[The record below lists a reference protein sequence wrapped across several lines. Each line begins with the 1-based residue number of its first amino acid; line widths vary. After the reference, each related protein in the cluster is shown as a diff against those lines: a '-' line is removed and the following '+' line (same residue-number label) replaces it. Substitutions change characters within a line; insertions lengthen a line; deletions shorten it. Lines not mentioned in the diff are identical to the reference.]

1 MKNILFGILILSATL
16 AFTNGKGKL
25 SGEKGKLSGTVT
37 YKDYYEL
44 SNQADAGSEIYA
56 INEADVKST
65 QFGDLSNVI
74 ESFQTNKAYY
84 SLARYNTLDIAR
96 IIKLQDD
103 FDTAS
108 KFAFNYIRGFKNL
121 PTIVKASTNGKGNYT
136 LNLKPGKYY
145 ILVISGNVKSN
156 NLLEAKGNIDYKIVN
171 IKSSGET
178 TLMDVNFE
186 KSENLMIML
195 LTARQREGC

>member
-16 AFTNGKGKL
+16 AFTTVKGKL
-25 SGEKGKLSGTVT
+25 SVENGKLSGVVT
-37 YKDYYEL
+37 YKDYSEL
-44 SNQADAGSEIYA
+44 SSKADVGSEIYA

-65 QFGDLSNVI
+65 PYENLSNVI

-96 IIKLQDD
+96 TMKLQDD
-103 FDTAS
+103 FDNDS
-108 KFAFNYIRGFKNL
+108 KFAFNYITGFKKL
-121 PTIVKASTNGKGNYT
+121 PAIVNASTDAKGNYI

-145 ILVISGNVKSN
+145 ILVISGSIKSN
-156 NLLEAKGNIDYKIVN
+156 NILEAKGNIDYKIAN
-171 IKSSGET
+171 IKSSGQT
-178 TLMDVNFE
+178 FMNINFE
-186 KSENLMIML
+186 KSENTMIML

>member
-16 AFTNGKGKL
+16 AFTNGNGKL
-25 SGEKGKLSGTVT
+25 SDEKGKLSGVIT

-44 SNQADAGSEIYA
+44 SAQADAGSKIYA
-56 INEADVKST
+56 VNEADVKSI
-65 QFGDLSNVI
+65 QYGDLSNVI
-74 ESFQTNKAYY
+74 ESFQSNKAYY

-96 IIKLQDD
+96 ITKLQDD
-103 FDTAS
+103 FDSAS
-108 KFAFNYIRGFKNL
+108 KFAVKYISEFKKL
-121 PTIVKASTNGKGNYT
+121 PTIVKVSTDGKGIYT

-145 ILVISGNVKSN
+145 ILIISGNVNSN
-156 NLLEAKGNIDYKIVN
+156 NILETKGNIDYKIAN

-178 TLMDVNFE
+178 LMNVNFE
-186 KSENLMIML
+186 KSENTMIML